1 MARGGKRQGQ
11 PGAAY
16 GNRTDLNVNRAPTV
30 STPAAPAANQAPM
43 VSGAPSLTP
52 DQTPFPTDP
61 SQRPGEPVT
70 AGLSAAMPG
79 MPEVRDDSY
88 TLIQALM
95 LHSPNPDLAR
105 LLARM
110 DYR

>member
-1 MARGGKRQGQ
+1 MARGGKRQGT
-11 PGAAY
+11 PGAGY
-16 GNRTDLNVNRAPTV
+16 SNRTDLLTNRAPV
-30 STPAAPAANQAPM
+30 APTPPAPSAVQAPDA
-43 VSGAPSLTP
+43 SGAPYLTP

-79 MPEVRDDSY
+79 MPEVRDDAY
-88 TLIQALM
+88 VLVQALM
-95 LHSPNPDLAR
+95 MHSPNPDLAR